1 MAESIILDRRKL
13 YEQVATHLEREI
25 LTGALRPGDRLP
37 AERDLQMRFNVG
49 RPAIREALIT
59 LQRSGLIEIV
69 NGAPARVATPDMG
82 RVVAGM
88 VPAVSQILSSRQG
101 QRYLQGVRLFF
112 EIGLVRNA
120 ATNASEDEITGLAA
134 ALEENKGAVGNVQ
147 AFIETDVAFHFCLAR
162 MMRNPAFVALHDAMS
177 TWLLEQRQ
185 FALREHD
192 EDQRSFEAHARIFAT
207 IEERD
212 PDAAEAAMRQ
222 HLEEGWVAFWRQY
235 GEQST
240 G

>member
-1 MAESIILDRRKL
+1 MVESIALDRRKL

-25 LTGALRPGDRLP
+25 LGGSLRPGDRLP
-37 AERDLQMRFNVG
+37 PERDLQLRFGVG

-59 LQRSGLIEIV
+59 LQRSGLIEIG
-69 NGAPARVATPDMG
+69 NGVPARVATPNME

-88 VPAVSQILSSRQG
+88 VPAVSQMLSSSEG
-101 QRYLQGVRLFF
+101 QRHLQGVRLFL

-120 ATNASEDEITGLAA
+120 AANASDAEIAGLAA
-134 ALEENKGAVGNVQ
+134 ALDKNRSAVGDVV
-147 AFIETDVAFHFCLAR
+147 AFIGTDVAFHFCLAC

-185 FALREHD
+185 FALREPG
-192 EDQRSFEAHARIFAT
+192 EDQRSFEAHARIFAA
-207 IEERD
+207 IEKRD
-212 PDAAEAAMRQ
+212 PDAAESAMRQ

-235 GEQST
+235 EEAPVG
-240 G
+240 